1 LAGWLGDD
9 ESTPGWLR
17 TTIARCR
24 TATHASSQ
32 ASSWASISVR
42 AVRADDSGKAG
53 TVPLAHG
60 GRVLRTCCQAT
71 SAGIDVLC
79 DPLMARSDAENSS
92 ETGAFTWT
100 KQDRQGSGLVMLV
113 SGMLRSWQPKC
124 MHPWHAS
131 TCLSVLETCAG
142 LWRTR
147 RPPARYCT
155 CTLGEEAFASML
167 PEGCCDATGGRQVT
181 LIRNRTG
188 DLISVCRPLG
198 LRWAARSGAA
208 SDLVAVV
215 GSLMGGKWAAS
226 RPRPTLLCVGLKR
239 QTTGWKSATSKLD
252 MSQNCTNTAALW
264 CFWAIRNRGN
274 RSGQSSRSSILA
286 HPLSCPL
293 YVHLF

>member
-1 LAGWLGDD
+1 MAGWLGDD

-42 AVRADDSGKAG
+42 ATRADHSGEAG

-124 MHPWHAS
+124 MHTWHAS
-131 TCLSVLETCAG
+131 TVCLCQRRAQVCGAPGDHQPGTAHVPWGKRRLRRCYQRAAVTQRAG
-142 LWRTR
+142 VRSR
-147 RPPARYCT
+147 RY
-155 CTLGEEAFASML
+155 
-167 PEGCCDATGGRQVT
+167 ATGQG
-181 LIRNRTG
+181 I
-188 DLISVCRPLG
+188 
-198 LRWAARSGAA
+198 
-208 SDLVAVV
+208 
-215 GSLMGGKWAAS
+215 
-226 RPRPTLLCVGLKR
+226 
-239 QTTGWKSATSKLD
+239 
-252 MSQNCTNTAALW
+252 
-264 CFWAIRNRGN
+264 
-274 RSGQSSRSSILA
+274 
-286 HPLSCPL
+286 
-293 YVHLF
+293 